1 MPHSRPARANGC
13 GLPHMS
19 DFLHNYCAMEKTFI
33 AIKPDAV
40 QRGLTGEVLARFE
53 RRGFKVAALKMTN
66 VSRELAEEHYAEHK
80 EKPFF
85 GSLVD
90 FLTSSPVVA
99 IVLEAPNAITL
110 SRKMIGATRP
120 EEALAGT
127 IRGDYT
133 VDLQANLIH
142 GSDSCES
149 AARELKLWFPELEN

>member
-1 MPHSRPARANGC
+1 
-13 GLPHMS
+13 
-19 DFLHNYCAMEKTFI
+19 MEKTFI

-99 IVLEAPNAITL
+99 IVLEAPNAVKL
-110 SRKMIGATRP
+110 SRSMIGATKP
-120 EEALAGT
+120 EEAVSGT

-133 VDLQANLIH
+133 VELQANLIH
-142 GSDSCES
+142 GSDSPES

>member
-1 MPHSRPARANGC
+1 
-13 GLPHMS
+13 
-19 DFLHNYCAMEKTFI
+19 MEKTFI

-53 RRGFKVAALKMTN
+53 RRGFKVTALKMTN

-99 IVLEAPNAITL
+99 IVLEAPNAVKL
-110 SRKMIGATRP
+110 SRSMIGATKP
-120 EEALAGT
+120 EDAVAGT
-127 IRGDYT
+127 IRGDLT

-142 GSDSCES
+142 GSDSPES
-149 AARELKLWFPELEN
+149 AARELKLWFPELGN

>member
-1 MPHSRPARANGC
+1 
-13 GLPHMS
+13 
-19 DFLHNYCAMEKTFI
+19 MEKTFI

-53 RRGFKVAALKMTN
+53 RRGFKVTALKMTN

-90 FLTSSPVVA
+90 FLISSPVVA
-99 IVLEAPNAITL
+99 IILEAPNAVKL
-110 SRKMIGATRP
+110 SRSMIGATKP
-120 EEALAGT
+120 EEATAGT

-133 VDLQANLIH
+133 VELQANLIH
-142 GSDSCES
+142 GSDSSE
-149 AARELKLWFPELEN
+149 AVERELKLWFPELEN

>member
-1 MPHSRPARANGC
+1 
-13 GLPHMS
+13 
-19 DFLHNYCAMEKTFI
+19 MEKTFI

-53 RRGFKVAALKMTN
+53 RRGFKIAALKMIN
-66 VSRELAEEHYAEHK
+66 ASRELAEEHYAEHK

-99 IVLEAPNAITL
+99 IVLEAPNAVKL
-110 SRKMIGATRP
+110 SRNMIGATKP
-120 EEALAGT
+120 EEAAAGT
-127 IRGDYT
+127 IRGDLT

-142 GSDSCES
+142 GSDSPES